1 MSALGESS
9 ADGEESV
16 RVFGAL
22 SELARAA
29 TDVDVAVADVLRR
42 LCLLA
47 PLGVDVDGVG
57 VMLADAESVRF
68 LHAEPRPMIAVE
80 RLQEQM
86 QLGPCIECL
95 HGQQAVV
102 VDDVTASGRWVPLTA
117 RAVWAGVRSVLAMP
131 LLAGGQVLGVLD
143 LYRSRVQ
150 PWSSRD
156 LAVAGTFA
164 DVAASY
170 VALAAGRD
178 DALIL
183 RRRLEHQVNHDELT
197 GLPNRRLLFDRI
209 EHAML
214 TAIRHGRAVGVMF
227 VDIDG
232 FKDIND
238 TMGHAFGDLVLA
250 EVARRLRLT
259 LRASD
264 TLARLSGDEFVVI
277 CEDLAGSP
285 AQVGEWLHALGR
297 RIQIELRQP
306 PRGAEVEVVVS
317 VSIGAA
323 ITSQPRTAQDLLA
336 EADHAMYRAKKR
348 GGGRLVIGTPDA
360 VRPAGHPSG
369 RRRTRSS

>member
-1 MSALGESS
+1 MFS
-9 ADGEESV
+9 
-16 RVFGAL
+16 AL

-29 TDVDVAVADVLRR
+29 TDVDVPVADVLRR
-42 LCLLA
+42 LCVLT
-47 PLGVDVDGVG
+47 PEGVDVDGVG
-57 VMLADAESVRF
+57 VMLADADAVRF
-68 LHAEPRPMIAVE
+68 LHAEPSPMIAVE
-80 RLQEQM
+80 RLQEQL
-86 QLGPCIECL
+86 QLGPCCECI
-95 HGQQAVV
+95 HRQQAVV

-117 RAVWAGVRSVLAMP
+117 RPVWAGVGSVLAMP
-131 LLAGGQVLGVLD
+131 LLAGGQAWGVLD

-156 LAVAGTFA
+156 LAVAGMFA

-178 DALIL
+178 DALIV

-214 TAIRHGRAVGVMF
+214 TATRHRRAVGVMF

-238 TMGHAFGDLVLA
+238 TLGHAFGDLVLA

-285 AQVGEWLHALGR
+285 AQVRQWLYALGR

-323 ITSQPRTAQDLLA
+323 ITSQPRTAQGLLA
-336 EADHAMYRAKKR
+336 EADHAMYRAKQR
-348 GGGRLVIGTPDA
+348 GGGRLVIATPDA
-360 VRPAGHPSG
+360 RSAGHSSG
-369 RRRTRSS
+369 RRRPTPGPSE